1 MNNSEAANNS
11 SDQPV
16 AWKFSLLHIGLIVFS
31 FVLLYVLFKEG
42 ILHAVKKWDSPEY
55 SHAYLI
61 PFISLFIVWQK
72 NNEIIKDKF
81 NGSWLG
87 VAILVLGLFFW
98 FLGEV
103 STLYV
108 IIKYSLLVVLFGLVL
123 SLSGTNRLHYFL
135 VPMFLLFFTVP
146 LPNFIYNNLSAYLQL
161 VSSSIGVEFI
171 RLFGISVF
179 LEGNVIDLGNY
190 KLQVVE
196 ACNGLRYLF
205 PLVTLGVIT
214 AYFYKD
220 SFWKKCVVVISTL
233 PITILMNSI
242 RIGVIGVLVE
252 YWGIA
257 MAEGFL
263 HDFEGWVIFMACF
276 AILLIEM
283 WLLTKI
289 TSGRSLRDVL
299 SIDMPAKIVM
309 SNFSVNERHIPK
321 PLYVS
326 ILILL
331 IVLVAQFVLPERQEE
346 VPARQQF
353 TDFPSEIA
361 EWQSTRKSMEAKFI
375 NALKFEDYLLANY
388 ASKNGALELYIA
400 YYDTQRKGEA
410 AHSPRSCLP
419 GAGWKI
425 TDRNNVG
432 VNYKDSDD
440 DEAQMM
446 VSRMLVEQGDNKFLM
461 YYWFKQRD
469 RHVTNEYL
477 VKWYL
482 FWDGMTRNRTD
493 GALIRIM
500 YPISQQQDVQTAD
513 RIVQSF
519 LQETLP
525 ILPEFIPD

>member
-1 MNNSEAANNS
+1 MSEVVNNN
-11 SDQPV
+11 SDQPI
-16 AWKFSLLHIGLIVFS
+16 AWKFSLKYIGLIVIV
-31 FVLLYVLFKEG
+31 FVFLYLLFKEG
-42 ILHAVKKWDSPEY
+42 ILHAVQKWDSPEY

-72 NNEIIKDKF
+72 NSEIIKDKF
-81 NGSWLG
+81 IGSWLG
-87 VAILVLGLFFW
+87 VAILILGLFFW

-123 SLSGTNRLHYFL
+123 SLSGTKRIHYFL
-135 VPMFLLFFTVP
+135 VPIFLLFFTIP

-161 VSSSIGVEFI
+161 ISSSIGVEVI
-171 RLFGISVF
+171 RLFGISVY

-205 PLVTLGVIT
+205 PLVTLGVIA

-242 RIGVIGVLVE
+242 RIGIIGILVE
-252 YWGIA
+252 YWGIS

-276 AILLIEM
+276 TILLAEM

-289 TSGRSLRDVL
+289 TTGRPLRDVL
-299 SIDMPAKIVM
+299 SVDMPAKLDM
-309 SNFSVNERHIPK
+309 SQFSVIERHIPK
-321 PLYVS
+321 PFFVS

-331 IVLVAQFVLPERQEE
+331 LVLIAQFVLPERQEN
-346 VPARQQF
+346 VPVRKSF
-353 TDFPSEIA
+353 TDFPVEIA
-361 EWQSTRKSMEAKFI
+361 EWQSIRKTMEAKFI
-375 NALKFEDYLLANY
+375 DALKFEDYLLANY
-388 ASKNGALELYIA
+388 SSQSGSLELYVA
-400 YYDTQRKGEA
+400 YYDSQRKGES

-425 TDRNNVG
+425 TQRNNVAID
-432 VNYKDSDD
+432 YKDSANNK
-440 DEAQMM
+440 AQMSA
-446 VSRMLVEQGDNKFLM
+446 SRMLVQQGDNKFLM

-493 GALIRIM
+493 GALIRVM
-500 YPISQQQDVQTAD
+500 YPISQQQDVQAAD
-513 RIVQSF
+513 QIIQTF
-519 LQETLP
+519 LQETLSV
-525 ILPEFIPD
+525 LPEFVPD

>member
-1 MNNSEAANNS
+1 MSEVNNQSN
-11 SDQPV
+11 DQSV
-16 AWKFSLLHIGLIVFS
+16 AWKFSFTYICLIVVS
-31 FVLLYVLFKEG
+31 FIFLYLLFKEG
-42 ILHAVKKWDSPEY
+42 ILHAVQKWDSPEY

-61 PFISLFIVWQK
+61 PFISLFIIWQK
-72 NNEIIKDKF
+72 NSEIIKDKF

-87 VAILVLGLFFW
+87 VAILLLGIFFW

-108 IIKYSLLVVLFGLVL
+108 IIKYSLLVVLFGVVL
-123 SLSGTNRLHYFL
+123 SFSGIKRFHYFL
-135 VPMFLLFFTVP
+135 VPIFLLFFTIP
-146 LPNFIYNNLSAYLQL
+146 LPSFIYNNLSAYLQL
-161 VSSSIGVEFI
+161 ISSSIGVEVI

-214 AYFYKD
+214 AYFYND

-242 RIGVIGVLVE
+242 RIGIIGVLVE

-263 HDFEGWVIFMACF
+263 HDFEGWVIFMVCF
-276 AILLIEM
+276 AILLTEI
-283 WLLTKI
+283 WLLSKI
-289 TSGRSLRDVL
+289 TTGRSLREVL
-299 SIDMPAKIVM
+299 SIDVPGKLDL
-309 SNFSVNERHIPK
+309 SNYSINERHIPK
-321 PLYVS
+321 PFYAS
-326 ILILL
+326 ILVLF
-331 IVLVAQFVLPERQEE
+331 IVVAAKFSLPERQDNI
-346 VPARQQF
+346 PDRQEF
-353 TDFPSEIA
+353 IDFPAQISN
-361 EWQSTRKSMEAKFI
+361 WQSVRKTMEAKFI
-375 NALKFEDYLLANY
+375 DALKFEDYLLANY
-388 ASKNGALELYIA
+388 FSDQGALELYIA
-400 YYDTQRKGEA
+400 YYDSQRKGES

-425 TDRNNVG
+425 TDRNQIAF
-432 VNYKDSDD
+432 NYENTDDSDS
-440 DEAQMM
+440 EISI
-446 VSRMLVEQGDNKFLM
+446 SRMLVQQGDNKYLM

-469 RHVTNEYL
+469 RHITNEYL

-482 FWDGMTRNRTD
+482 FWDGVTSNRTD

-500 YPISQQQDVQTAD
+500 YPIRQGQDVQEGD
-513 RIVQSF
+513 QVVQSF
-519 LQETLP
+519 LQDTLP
-525 ILPEFIPD
+525 ILSEFVPD

>member
-1 MNNSEAANNS
+1 MDRSEKIVNSN
-11 SDQPV
+11 QTIV
-16 AWKFSLLHIGLIVFS
+16 WKFSLIYIGLIVIS
-31 FVLLYVLFKEG
+31 FVFLYLLFKEG
-42 ILHAVKKWDSPEY
+42 ILHAIQKWDSPEY

-72 NNEIIKDKF
+72 NSEIIKDKF

-87 VAILVLGLFFW
+87 LVIMLLGLCFW

-123 SLSGTNRLHYFL
+123 SISGTKRIHYFI
-135 VPMFLLFFTVP
+135 VPIFLLFFTIP

-161 VSSSIGVEFI
+161 ISSTVGVEVI
-171 RLFGISVF
+171 RLFGISVY

-205 PLVTLGVIT
+205 PLVTLGVIA

-220 SFWKKCVVVISTL
+220 SFWKKCVVVASTL

-242 RIGVIGVLVE
+242 RIGIIGVLVE

-263 HDFEGWVIFMACF
+263 HDFEGWIIFMVCF
-276 AILLIEM
+276 AILLVEM
-283 WLLTKI
+283 WLLTKL
-289 TSGRSLRDVL
+289 TSGRSLGDVL
-299 SIDMPAKIVM
+299 SVDMPAKIDM
-309 SNFSVNERHIPK
+309 SNFTSVERNIPK
-321 PLYVS
+321 PFYISV
-326 ILILL
+326 LILL
-331 IVLVAQFVLPERQEE
+331 LVLVSQFVLPERQEN
-346 VPARQQF
+346 VPDRHEF
-353 TDFPSEIA
+353 IDFPVEISA
-361 EWQSTRKSMEAKFI
+361 WQSTRKAMESKFI
-375 NALKFEDYLLANY
+375 EALKFKDYLLANY
-388 ASKNGALELYIA
+388 ISDEGALELYIA
-400 YYDTQRKGEA
+400 YYDSQRKGES

-425 TDRNNVG
+425 TDRSQVAI
-432 VNYKDSDD
+432 NYKDSTNNI
-440 DEAQMM
+440 AQMS
-446 VSRMLVEQGDNKFLM
+446 VSRMLVQQGDNKFLM

-469 RHVTNEYL
+469 RHITNEYM

-482 FWDGMTRNRTD
+482 FWDGVTRNRTD
-493 GALIRIM
+493 GALIRVM
-500 YPISQQQDVQTAD
+500 YPISQQQDVQSAD
-513 RIVQSF
+513 QIVQSF
-519 LQETLP
+519 LHDTLP
-525 ILPEFIPD
+525 ILPQYVPD

>member
-1 MNNSEAANNS
+1 MNASEAINS
-11 SDQPV
+11 SDKQV
-16 AWKFSLLHIGLIVFS
+16 AWKFSLTYLGLIFIA
-31 FVLLYVLFKEG
+31 FVLLYLLFKEG
-42 ILHAVKKWDSPEY
+42 ILHAIQKWDSPEY

-72 NNEIIKDKF
+72 NAEIIRDKF

-87 VAILVLGLFFW
+87 LAVLLLGLFFW

-123 SLSGTNRLHYFL
+123 SISGTKRIHYFI
-135 VPMFLLFFTVP
+135 VPVFLLFFTIP

-161 VSSSIGVEFI
+161 ISSSIGVEVI
-171 RLFGISVF
+171 RLFGISVY

-205 PLVTLGVIT
+205 PLVTLGVIA

-220 SFWKKCVVVISTL
+220 SFWKKCVVVFSTL
-233 PITILMNSI
+233 PITIFMNSI
-242 RIGVIGVLVE
+242 RIGIIGILVE

-263 HDFEGWVIFMACF
+263 HDFEGWIIFMVCF
-276 AILLIEM
+276 AILLLEM
-283 WLLTKI
+283 WLLTKL

-299 SIDMPAKIVM
+299 SVDIPARPDMSGFKV
-309 SNFSVNERHIPK
+309 VQRHIPK
-321 PLYVS
+321 PFYISVAVLTLV
-326 ILILL
+326 LL
-331 IVLVAQFVLPERQEE
+331 AQLVVPERQENI
-346 VPARQQF
+346 PARQSF
-353 TDFPSEIA
+353 TEFPVTISG
-361 EWQSTRKSMEAKFI
+361 WQSTRKAMEAKFI
-375 NALKFEDYLLANY
+375 DALKFEDYLLANY
-388 ASKNGALELYIA
+388 SDDSGVLELYIA
-400 YYDTQRKGEA
+400 YYDSQRKGES

-425 TDRNNVG
+425 TDRNQVAIDYQSSAGN
-432 VNYKDSDD
+432 NAK
-440 DEAQMM
+440 MN

-469 RHVTNEYL
+469 RHITNEYL

-482 FWDGMTRNRTD
+482 FWDGVTRNRTD
-493 GALIRIM
+493 GALVRVM
-500 YPISQQQDVQTAD
+500 YPILQKQDVETAD
-513 RIVQSF
+513 QIVQSF
-519 LQETLP
+519 LRETLP

>member
-1 MNNSEAANNS
+1 MNISNAVNNS
-11 SDQPV
+11 DKPV
-16 AWKFSLLHIGLIVFS
+16 AWKFSLLHIGLIAVS
-31 FVLLYVLFKEG
+31 FIFLYVLFKEG
-42 ILHAVKKWDSPEY
+42 ILHAINKWDSPEY

-61 PFISLFIVWQK
+61 PFISLFIIWQK
-72 NNEIIKDKF
+72 KAEIIKDKF

-87 VAILVLGLFFW
+87 VVILLLGLFFW

-123 SLSGTNRLHYFL
+123 SLSGTKRIHYFL
-135 VPMFLLFFTVP
+135 IPIFLLFFTIP

-161 VSSSIGVEFI
+161 ISSSIGVEVI

-220 SFWKKCVVVISTL
+220 SFWKKCVVVLSTL

-242 RIGVIGVLVE
+242 RIGIIGVLVE

-276 AILLIEM
+276 AILLAEM
-283 WLLTKI
+283 WLLTKM

-299 SIDMPAKIVM
+299 SVDMPPTLDM
-309 SNFSVNERHIPK
+309 SNFFLSQRHIPK
-321 PLYVS
+321 PFYVS
-326 ILILL
+326 VCILL
-331 IVLVAQFVLPERQEE
+331 IVLVAQFVLPERQENI
-346 VPARQQF
+346 PIRQQF
-353 TDFPSEIA
+353 TNFPSQISD
-361 EWQSTRKSMEAKFI
+361 WQSSRKTMEAKFI
-375 NALKFEDYLLANY
+375 DALKFEDYLLANY
-388 ASKNGALELYIA
+388 VSHQGALELYIA
-400 YYDTQRKGEA
+400 YYDSQRKGES

-419 GAGWKI
+419 GAGWEI
-425 TDRNNVG
+425 TDRNEVEINFQSG
-432 VNYKDSDD
+432 SGGTT
-440 DEAQMM
+440 QMS
-446 VSRMLVEQGDNKFLM
+446 VSRMLVQQGDNKFLM

-482 FWDGMTRNRTD
+482 FWDGITRNRTD
-493 GALIRIM
+493 GALIRVM
-500 YPISQQQDVQTAD
+500 YPVSQQQNVQTAD
-513 RIVQSF
+513 QIVQSF
-519 LQETLP
+519 LTETLP
-525 ILPEFIPD
+525 LLPEFVPD